1 MADTDLDPARTD
13 ADDERAGHPRR
24 ADDDV
29 DQASEESFPASDPP
43 SYGSAE
49 PAETGGG
56 TNA

>member
-1 MADTDLDPARTD
+1 MADSDPVPND
-13 ADDERAGHPRR
+13 EDDERAGDPRR

-49 PAETGGG
+49 PAETGGD

>member
-1 MADTDLDPARTD
+1 MADTDPVANDED
-13 ADDERAGHPRR
+13 EERAGHPRR
-24 ADDDV
+24 EGDDV